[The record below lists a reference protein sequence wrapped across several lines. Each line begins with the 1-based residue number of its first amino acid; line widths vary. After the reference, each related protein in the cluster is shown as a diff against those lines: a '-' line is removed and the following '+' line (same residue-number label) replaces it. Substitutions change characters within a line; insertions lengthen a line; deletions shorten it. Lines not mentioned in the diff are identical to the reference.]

1 MGIGAWGGLGDAQPA
16 DRRKQIALWLFRPTG
31 AGLTLLISSREDCS
45 GHGLPFR
52 PRWRHS
58 RCAQDS
64 CRLAVTP
71 DFGSPGPQT
80 DVPPIIVAVAD
91 LSRVGRSLF

>member
-1 MGIGAWGGLGDAQPA
+1 MGIGAWGGLGDAQPV

-52 PRWRHS
+52 LRWRHS
-58 RCAQDS
+58 RCAPDS
-64 CRLAVTP
+64 CRLAVPP
-71 DFGSPGPQT
+71 DFGSRGPTTEVQ
-80 DVPPIIVAVAD
+80 
-91 LSRVGRSLF
+91 VGLLATCFLASG